1 MRKRLHCIMLIDDDH
16 ATNFYHK
23 IILREGE
30 WAEKIVEVQNGE
42 EAITYLK
49 APFGNDNPRPNL
61 IFLDI
66 NMPRMNGWEF
76 LEEYKK
82 LSPDQQAEN
91 IVVMLSTSGN
101 PDDFQ
106 RAEDSPVVK
115 EYRSKPLTEE
125 MLQELLESYWP
136 TAMEV

>member
-1 MRKRLHCIMLIDDDH
+1 MRKKLHCIMLIDDDY

-23 IILREGE
+23 IILREGG
-30 WAEKIVEVQNGE
+30 WAKKIIEVENGE
-42 EAITYLK
+42 EAIAYLK
-49 APFGNDNPRPNL
+49 KPFGENNPRPNL

-82 LSPDQQAEN
+82 LSPAQQAEN

-106 RAEDSPVVK
+106 RAEENSVVK
-115 EYRSKPLTEE
+115 EYRSKPLTEQ

-136 TAMEV
+136 TELEV